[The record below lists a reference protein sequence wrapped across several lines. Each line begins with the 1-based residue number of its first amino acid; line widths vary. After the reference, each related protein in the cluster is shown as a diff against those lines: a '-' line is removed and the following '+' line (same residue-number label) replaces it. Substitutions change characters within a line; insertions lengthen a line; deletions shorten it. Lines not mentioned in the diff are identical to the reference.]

1 MSSIAIVGLG
11 RVFETAIAF
20 VQHLQLGI
28 SDLPGCIFFL
38 VFFKLNFR
46 FNGVKLVL
54 KTIKIP

>member
-28 SDLPGCIFFL
+28 SDLPGCILIFWFFSNSISDL
-38 VFFKLNFR
+38 MVLNWC
-46 FNGVKLVL
+46 
-54 KTIKIP
+54 